1 MTRSAIICDWN
12 GTLYEDVDEEAIV
25 KAVIVDLAKSYI
37 PSHPFK
43 FARLIKIKNELEILN
58 RKRNQGLGNDRMVE
72 VLQAY
77 SEKLIKGVP
86 MSMVRRLVEKY
97 ANRRD
102 VQNKIVLKVLRPVAE
117 RHRAGI
123 TTGILSAGYSYGIQM
138 ILKSAGYGD
147 CFDFYK
153 ANLLTETEDRAIGF
167 TLSIYKN
174 KADLL
179 LKLMKDMDIDPQKT
193 AYLGDSLDDVGCF
206 EVIGHPIVSF
216 LTPEALKQKFAR
228 EYRAFIPEDE
238 ADLAR
243 YFKNIQG

>member
-1 MTRSAIICDWN
+1 MTCSAIICDWN

-25 KAVIVDLAKSYI
+25 KAIIVDLAKSYI

-43 FARLIKIKNELEILN
+43 FARLIKTKNELEILN
-58 RKRNQGLGNDRMVE
+58 RKRNQGLGNDRIVE

-86 MSMVRRLVEKY
+86 MSLIRRLVEKY
-97 ANRRD
+97 SNRRD
-102 VQNKIVLKVLRPVAE
+102 VQDKVVFKVLRPVAE
-117 RHRAGI
+117 RHRSGI

-138 ILKSAGYGD
+138 ILKSAGYVD

-153 ANLLTETEDRAIGF
+153 ANILTETEDKAIGF

-174 KADLL
+174 KAELL
-179 LKLMKDMDIDPQKT
+179 LKILKDRDLDPKNT
-193 AYLGDSLDDVGCF
+193 AYLGDALEDVGCF

-216 LTPEALKQKFAR
+216 LTPEVLKHKFAQ
-228 EYRAFIPEDE
+228 EYRAFIPKDE
-238 ADLAR
+238 SDLAR
-243 YFKNIQG
+243 YLKNI

>member
-1 MTRSAIICDWN
+1 MTCSAIICDWN
-12 GTLYEDVDEEAIV
+12 GTLFEDVDEEAIV
-25 KAVIVDLAKSYI
+25 KAIIVDLAKSYI

-43 FARLIKIKNELEILN
+43 FARLIKTKNELEMLN
-58 RKRNQGLGNDRMVE
+58 RKRKQGLGNDHIVE
-72 VLQAY
+72 ELHTY

-86 MSMVRRLVEKY
+86 MSLVRRLVEKY
-97 ANRRD
+97 SNRRD
-102 VQNKIVLKVLRPVAE
+102 VQNKVVFKVLRPIAE

-147 CFDFYK
+147 CFDFYE
-153 ANLLTETEDRAIGF
+153 ANILTETEDRAIGF

-179 LKLMKDMDIDPQKT
+179 LKLMKDLDMDSQKT
-193 AYLGDSLDDVGCF
+193 AYMGDSLDDVGCF
-206 EVIGHPIVSF
+206 EVIGRPIVSF
-216 LTPEALKQKFAR
+216 LTPEALKQKFAQ

-238 ADLAR
+238 SDLAR
-243 YFKNIQG
+243 YLKNI

>member
-1 MTRSAIICDWN
+1 MTCSAIICDWN
-12 GTLYEDVDEEAIV
+12 GTLFEDVDEEAIV
-25 KAVIVDLAKSYI
+25 KAIIVDLAKSYI

-43 FARLIKIKNELEILN
+43 FARLIKTKNELEMLN
-58 RKRNQGLGNDRMVE
+58 RKRKQGLGNDHIVE
-72 VLQAY
+72 ELQTY

-86 MSMVRRLVEKY
+86 MSLVRRLVEKY
-97 ANRRD
+97 SNRRD
-102 VQNKIVLKVLRPVAE
+102 VQNKVVFKVLRPIAE

-147 CFDFYK
+147 CFDFYE
-153 ANLLTETEDRAIGF
+153 ANILTETEDRAIGF

-179 LKLMKDMDIDPQKT
+179 LKLMKDLDMDSQKT
-193 AYLGDSLDDVGCF
+193 AYMGDSLDDVGCF
-206 EVIGHPIVSF
+206 EVIGRPIVSF
-216 LTPEALKQKFAR
+216 LTPEALKQKFAQ

-238 ADLAR
+238 SDLAR
-243 YFKNIQG
+243 YLKNI